1 MKKDKKKEK
10 NDKIKNDL
18 LNILDELK
26 DSDLSDADKEKL
38 EKLTKIVSE
47 SDGFIKKRISK
58 MDILLL
64 LFKLVITFFIS
75 MSLFSLF
82 YAEIILTPTL
92 LILAVGGVISVI
104 STLFSLLTVRNNV
117 RHLFLGSLVYVLII
131 FIICL
136 VNDGF
141 IKVFEDSFIWIFYMI
156 LLDVVSDYLFVGI
169 LRRIK

>member
-26 DSDLSDADKEKL
+26 NSDISDDDKEKL

-47 SDGFIKKRISK
+47 SDGFANKRISK

-64 LFKLVITFFIS
+64 LFKLVVTFFIS

-82 YAEIILTPTL
+82 YGEIILTPTL
-92 LILAVGGVISVI
+92 YIFAVGGVISLI
-104 STLFSLLTVRNNV
+104 STLYGLLTIKNNV

-131 FIICL
+131 VIICL
-136 VNDGF
+136 INDGF
-141 IKVFEDSFIWIFYMI
+141 IQVFENSFMWIFYMI
-156 LLDVVSDYLFVGI
+156 LLDILSDYLFVGI